1 MRIIKLNINRLIEMP
16 SLQKGGYSDSF
27 SGLVLNQF
35 ELTEIHRAMGNSS
48 YYYYMGNPL
57 DPHS

>member
-1 MRIIKLNINRLIEMP
+1 MP
-16 SLQKGGYSDSF
+16 SLLERGYSDSF
-27 SGLVLNQF
+27 SGLVQF